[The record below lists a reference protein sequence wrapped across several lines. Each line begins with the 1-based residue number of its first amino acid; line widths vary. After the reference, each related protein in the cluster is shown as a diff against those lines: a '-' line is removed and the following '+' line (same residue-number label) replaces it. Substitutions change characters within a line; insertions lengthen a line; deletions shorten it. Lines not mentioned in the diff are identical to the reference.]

1 MNRRIC
7 IVTGTRAEYG
17 LLYWL
22 MREIAEDKDLT
33 LQIVATAM
41 HLEPA
46 FGHTVDQ
53 IRSDGFSVDAE
64 CRWILRVMMRR
75 HCARDGTRRHRAG

>member
-1 MNRRIC
+1 MGRRIC

-22 MREIAEDKDLT
+22 MREIADDKDLT

-53 IRSDGFSVDAE
+53 IRSDGFVVDVEVPMDLA
-64 CRWILRVMMRR
+64 
-75 HCARDGTRRHRAG
+75 A